1 MPFYPE
7 VLKKV
12 VNKLKFRFSI
22 GRTGNDD
29 TGGDRFLYRG
39 TMKQDNGGYDLGF
52 SDTGGMGGI
61 GNGITEARFE
71 APYLHGKLRKRRIT
85 VLISGYSTTVL
96 ICKLTISII
105 SVKAFC
111 CSVIQCPM

>member
-1 MPFYPE
+1 MGLAWYVSNEPYYPE
-7 VLKKV
+7 ALKKV

-39 TMKQDNGGYDLGF
+39 TMKQDNGGYNLGF

-71 APYLHGKLRKRRIT
+71 APIFHGKLRKRRIT
-85 VLISGYSTTVL
+85 VLISAYSTTAS
-96 ICKLTISII
+96 ICR
-105 SVKAFC
+105 
-111 CSVIQCPM
+111 